1 MSPKPTCGS
10 LLASVYKVPV
20 ESLALQ
26 VYHYRSDPSVGR
38 DPLSLK
44 ILEMF
49 IDMRPQTDINI
60 GQKGRSV
67 LRRRIKRWFLGENL
81 VGSTPKIPFPLSLDY
96 PAGTRT
102 DDYPQTAEANG
113 RPKYN
118 SNKLYISDLISPRNL
133 SFKSH
138 NSSLIYAAAAAITTS
153 RLISAAISTTKF
165 DRGGM
170 GDRRLKTGEGFA

>member
-1 MSPKPTCGS
+1 
-10 LLASVYKVPV
+10 
-20 ESLALQ
+20 
-26 VYHYRSDPSVGR
+26 
-38 DPLSLK
+38 
-44 ILEMF
+44 MF

-67 LRRRIKRWFLGENL
+67 LRRRIKRRFLGENL

-102 DDYPQTAEANG
+102 DDHPPTAEANG

-133 SFKSH
+133 SFKFH
-138 NSSLIYAAAAAITTS
+138 HSSLSSPLNSILNSFNPSFNFALHCETS
-153 RLISAAISTTKF
+153 SYS
-165 DRGGM
+165 
-170 GDRRLKTGEGFA
+170 FATACCRPPTSF

>member
-1 MSPKPTCGS
+1 
-10 LLASVYKVPV
+10 
-20 ESLALQ
+20 
-26 VYHYRSDPSVGR
+26 
-38 DPLSLK
+38 
-44 ILEMF
+44 MF

-67 LRRRIKRWFLGENL
+67 LRRRIKRQFLGENL

-102 DDYPQTAEANG
+102 DDYPPTAEANG

-138 NSSLIYAAAAAITTS
+138 NSSLSSPLNSILNSFNPSFNFALHFYAAAAITTS
-153 RLISAAISTTKF
+153 RLISAAISSTKF

>member
-1 MSPKPTCGS
+1 
-10 LLASVYKVPV
+10 
-20 ESLALQ
+20 
-26 VYHYRSDPSVGR
+26 
-38 DPLSLK
+38 
-44 ILEMF
+44 MF

-67 LRRRIKRWFLGENL
+67 LRRRIKRRFLGENL

-102 DDYPQTAEANG
+102 DDHPPTAEANG

-118 SNKLYISDLISPRNL
+118 SNKLYISDLISPL
-133 SFKSH
+133 
-138 NSSLIYAAAAAITTS
+138 YAAAAAITTS